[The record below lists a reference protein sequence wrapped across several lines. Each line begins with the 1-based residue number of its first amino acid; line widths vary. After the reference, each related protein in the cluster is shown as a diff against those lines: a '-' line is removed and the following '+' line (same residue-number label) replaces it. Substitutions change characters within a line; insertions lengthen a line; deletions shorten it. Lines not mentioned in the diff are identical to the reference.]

1 MTPADLPSQAT
12 GPASPA
18 EADRVDALRS
28 EIAEHNRRYH
38 TEDAPTIS
46 DADFDLLVR
55 ELRSLE
61 ERFPELAVEGS
72 PTGSVGAPPSAT
84 FAPVVHRVPMMSL
97 DNAFSA
103 DELVA
108 WGERL
113 ARRLARTAKAAEV
126 AAGKAE
132 AASLFDQVGAAGA
145 GSAELLDDASDPID
159 PSLVD
164 PALADVAPQE
174 TEAVGYCC
182 ELKIDG
188 VAISLRYEDGVLV
201 QGATRG
207 DGRVGEDVTAN
218 VRTIGDV
225 PERLPPDAPRVL
237 EVRGEVYMS
246 LPAFEALQAFQQEEN
261 RVKVA
266 AGRKPSPVASNPRN
280 AAAGSLRQK
289 NPEVTARREL
299 SMWSYQ
305 LGEVEGGPAFH
316 SHEET
321 LAQLDA
327 WGFAVNPER
336 RVLATA
342 AEVAEFCDHWQHHR
356 HDLAY
361 EIDGAVVKVDDL
373 ARREALGVTS
383 RAPRWA
389 IAYKFPPEERTTR
402 LERIEVSVGR
412 TGRVTPFAVLEPVFV
427 GGVTVTR
434 ATLHNQD
441 QVAAKDVRE
450 GDLVVVRRAGDVIPE
465 VVGPSFPDDA
475 ARQAHEARPAWEF
488 PRYCPSSRPVE
499 LVRPEGESDTRCPD
513 PECPYKVAGH
523 IEHFAGRGSM
533 DIEGFGVQ
541 RIQLFLDL
549 GLIRDVADVF
559 SIGWDRLAA
568 LRAEILRWS
577 SAALAAARARTDR
590 PRATWDDIVV
600 PEDLA
605 GAQPTEVG
613 ADLPEGFVASC
624 TEDPQR
630 LKSVAGTLGGL
641 AEEGVANLEA
651 AIEAAKHRPLANLL
665 VGLNIRHL
673 GPSGSLALARAF
685 GHLDRIV
692 EAPVD
697 AMAAVEGVGPVIAA
711 SVHQWLA
718 DPAHRDLVARLERA
732 GVNVEGPEV
741 STLPQVLLGKN
752 VVVTGTLPG
761 YTRDSAEAAITDRG
775 GKSPG
780 SVSKKTFAVVV
791 GESPGAAKVTKAE
804 ALAVPILDPGGFEHL
819 LQTGELPA

>member
-1 MTPADLPSQAT
+1 MTPADAPDRPSE
-12 GPASPA
+12 PADPDLA
-18 EADRVDALRS
+18 ARAAALRT
-28 EIAEHNRRYH
+28 EVAEHNRRYH

-46 DADFDLLVR
+46 DGDYDLLVR
-55 ELRSLE
+55 ELRSIE
-61 ERFPELAVEGS
+61 ERHPELAVAGS
-72 PTGSVGAPPSAT
+72 PTGQVGAPPSAT

-132 AASLFDQVGAAGA
+132 AASLFDEPEDEAVLPSDAA
-145 GSAELLDDASDPID
+145 DPEPTPED
-159 PSLVD
+159 VD
-164 PALADVAPQE
+164 PDLADVAPE
-174 TEAVGYCC
+174 VEEAVGYCC

-207 DGRVGEDVTAN
+207 DGKVGEDVTAN
-218 VRTIGDV
+218 VRTIADI
-225 PERLPPDAPRVL
+225 PKELPADAPRVL

-246 LPAFEALQAFQQEEN
+246 LGAFRNLVAFQEEEN
-261 RVKVA
+261 RVKVEG
-266 AGRKPSPVASNPRN
+266 GRKPSPVASNPRN

-289 NPEVTARREL
+289 NPAVTARREL
-299 SMWSYQ
+299 SMWCYQ
-305 LGEVEGGPAFH
+305 LGEVEGGPAFT
-316 SHEET
+316 SHEQT
-321 LAQLDA
+321 LAQLGE

-336 RVLATA
+336 RLLETA
-342 AEVAEFCDHWQHHR
+342 EEVAAFCEHWKEHR
-356 HDLAY
+356 HDLEY

-373 ARREALGVTS
+373 DRREALGVTS

-412 TGRVTPFAVLEPVFV
+412 TGRVTPFAVLDPVFV
-427 GGVTVTR
+427 GGVTVAR

-450 GDLVVVRRAGDVIPE
+450 GDTVVVRRAGDVIPE
-465 VVGPSFPDDA
+465 VVGPHLPDA
-475 ARQAHEARPAWEF
+475 EAREAHEARPAWVF
-488 PRYCPSSRPVE
+488 PTHCPSSRPVE

-513 PECPYKVAGH
+513 PECPFKVAGM

-549 GLIRDVADVF
+549 GLIGDVADVF
-559 SIGWDRLAA
+559 SIDWERLAS
-568 LRAEILRWS
+568 LRSLVTGWA
-577 SAALAAARARTDR
+577 SAALVGARARTER
-590 PRATWDDIVV
+590 SKATWDEVV
-600 PEDLA
+600 LPEDLESA
-605 GAQPTEVG
+605 LPAE
-613 ADLPEGFVASC
+613 ARSELPEGFVDEC
-624 TEDPQR
+624 LEDPAR
-630 LKSVAGTLGGL
+630 LKSVSGTLGGL
-641 AEEGVANLEA
+641 GDEGVANLQA
-651 AIEAAKHRPLANLL
+651 GIEAARDRPLANLL

-685 GHLDRIV
+685 GHLDKI
-692 EAPVD
+692 EQAPTE
-697 AMAAVEGVGPVIAA
+697 AMAAVDGVGPVIADA
-711 SVHQWLA
+711 VDTWRSVELHAAL
-718 DPAHRDLVARLERA
+718 LEKLRGA
-732 GVNVEGPEV
+732 AINLDGPEV

-752 VVVTGTLPG
+752 VVVTGTLEG

-780 SVSKKTFAVVV
+780 SVSKKTFAVVL
-791 GESPGAAKVTKAE
+791 GESPGASKVTKAE
-804 ALAVPILDPGGFEHL
+804 ALGIPVLDQAGFEAL
-819 LQTGELPA
+819 LETGELPG